1 MGNALHN
8 VGRFNESLD
17 RYRKSLE
24 QKPQYSDAHNNLA
37 IALSEMG
44 LFEEPMASYTRCP
57 GPQPNHVDAHMNRAL
72 TWLGKGDYAQGWAE
86 YEWRWK
92 KRNLT
97 NRPLIQPQWNG
108 FPWRAA
114 PS

>member
-1 MGNALHN
+1 MGNALRN

-57 GPQPNHVDAHMNRAL
+57 GPQPNHVDAHMNRA
-72 TWLGKGDYAQGWAE
+72 
-86 YEWRWK
+86 
-92 KRNLT
+92 
-97 NRPLIQPQWNG
+97 RPG
-108 FPWRAA
+108 SARETTRRAG
-114 PS
+114 PSMSGAGRSGT